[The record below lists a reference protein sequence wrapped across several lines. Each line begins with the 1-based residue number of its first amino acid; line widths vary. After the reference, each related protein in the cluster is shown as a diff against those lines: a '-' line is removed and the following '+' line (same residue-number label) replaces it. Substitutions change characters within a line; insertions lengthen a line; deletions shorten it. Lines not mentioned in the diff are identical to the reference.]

1 VRNREFSQEE
11 GVAFTASL
19 ISIVVLLAVVCGVV
33 ACSKVK
39 KESRG
44 QTEQGATNGVQAE
57 SAQSTS
63 AEPGSMGPS
72 EAASPSDAP
81 EGGSEESGGTAA
93 TPGSESGLAG
103 AGGSAQHGLSRSAGS
118 GFSRSAGSGLSRSA
132 GSTSQVQMRNVD
144 FHVDDAV
151 ILHIKSLRGAIAGKS
166 KRAPPA
172 FDDKHSFIL
181 TIDKGTVG
189 ISTSSLTEVMNKYVF
204 DYPHAPI
211 RKIAITTD
219 GDKLRLK
226 GSVHKVVDIRF
237 EIVGGLNA
245 TSDGKISLHPTSIK
259 ADGIPVK
266 RLMHLFGV
274 ELAGLIKQGNARGVE
289 IKDDDLIIDPN
300 LIIPAPEI
308 KGNLASVRIEGDRL
322 VEEYDGPK
330 GGARPLIPYDRG
342 APNYMYFRGGTI
354 RFGKLT
360 MANADMQ
367 IVDSHPKDAFDF
379 SIDHYNRQL
388 VAGYSKNTPRYGLVV
403 FMPDYYQVK

>member
-1 VRNREFSQEE
+1 MRNREFSQEE

-63 AEPGSMGPS
+63 AEPGSMGPG

-81 EGGSEESGGTAA
+81 EDGSEESGGTAA
-93 TPGSESGLAG
+93 MPGSGSGLAE
-103 AGGSAQHGLSRSAGS
+103 AGGSAHHDSLRSAGFSLRSAGS
-118 GFSRSAGSGLSRSA
+118 AC
-132 GSTSQVQMRNVD
+132 QVQMRNVD
-144 FHVDDAV
+144 FHVDDTV
-151 ILHIKSLRGAIAGKS
+151 ILHIRSLRGAIAGKN
-166 KRAPPA
+166 KRTPPA

-181 TIDKGTVG
+181 AIDKGTVG

-219 GDKLRLK
+219 GDKLKLK

-245 TSDGKISLHPTSIK
+245 TSDGKISLHPSSIK
-259 ADGIPVK
+259 ADGVPVK

-367 IVDSHPKDAFDF
+367 IVDAHPKDAFDF

-388 VAGYSKNTPRYGLVV
+388 VAGYSKNTPRFGLVV

>member
-1 VRNREFSQEE
+1 M
-11 GVAFTASL
+11 
-19 ISIVVLLAVVCGVV
+19 SIVVLLALVCGAV

-44 QTEQGATNGVQAE
+44 PTEQGATNGVQAE

-63 AEPGSMGPS
+63 AEPESMGPG
-72 EAASPSDAP
+72 EAASPSDTP
-81 EGGSEESGGTAA
+81 EGGSEESGGTPA
-93 TPGSESGLAG
+93 TPGTGSGLAG
-103 AGGSAQHGLSRSAGS
+103 AGGSAQHDFSRSAGS
-118 GFSRSAGSGLSRSA
+118 GFSLRSAGSA
-132 GSTSQVQMRNVD
+132 SQVQMRNVD
-144 FHVDDAV
+144 FHVDDSV

-166 KRAPPA
+166 KRTPPA
-172 FDDKHSFIL
+172 FDDKHSFVL

-189 ISTSSLTEVMNKYVF
+189 ISTSNLTEVMNKYVF
-204 DYPHAPI
+204 NYPHAPI
-211 RKIAITTD
+211 RKIAITAD
-219 GDKLRLK
+219 GDKLKLK

-237 EIVGGLNA
+237 EIIGGLNA
-245 TSDGKISLHPTSIK
+245 TSDGRISLHPSSIK
-259 ADGIPVK
+259 ADGVPVK

-308 KGNLASVRIEGDRL
+308 KGSVASVRIEGDRL
-322 VEEYDGPK
+322 VEEY
-330 GGARPLIPYDRG
+330 GGMKAGTRPLIPYDRR

-367 IVDSHPKDAFDF
+367 IVDSHPKGAFDF
-379 SIDHYNRQL
+379 SIDHYNQQL